1 MSDATGAGSLTAL
14 PVIETQ
20 AGDVSAY
27 IPTNV
32 ISITDGQIFLENELF
47 LKGIRPAINVGL
59 SVSRVGSAAQMK
71 AMKQVSGTMKLDLAQ
86 FREVAAFAQF
96 GSDMDAA
103 TQQQLAR
110 GTRLTEL
117 LKQNQYEPMDVATQV
132 CVIYTG
138 VRGHLDVI
146 KPEQV
151 TDFEAKFV
159 DHLRSAQTDLLN
171 GISEGGVLTEAL
183 EEKLKTVIADFIA
196 TYTA

>member
-1 MSDATGAGSLTAL
+1 
-14 PVIETQ
+14 
-20 AGDVSAY
+20 
-27 IPTNV
+27 
-32 ISITDGQIFLENELF
+32 
-47 LKGIRPAINVGL
+47 
-59 SVSRVGSAAQMK
+59 MK

-159 DHLRSAQTDLLN
+159 DHLRSAQTGKN
-171 GISEGGVLTEAL
+171 HL
-183 EEKLKTVIADFIA
+183 ERSFD
-196 TYTA
+196 